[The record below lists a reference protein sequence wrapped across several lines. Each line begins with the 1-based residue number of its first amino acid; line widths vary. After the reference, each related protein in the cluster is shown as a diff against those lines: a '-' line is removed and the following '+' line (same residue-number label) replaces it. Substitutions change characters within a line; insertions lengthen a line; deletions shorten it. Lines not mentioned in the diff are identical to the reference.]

1 MDQDNTYDDR
11 RIMGVHDSNIFNPET
26 LPCLCPDMDPALP
39 VTRLPKG
46 AVVFSPLTL
55 EAAPFVFAIVIN

>member
-1 MDQDNTYDDR
+1 
-11 RIMGVHDSNIFNPET
+11 MGVHDRNILNPET
-26 LPCLCPDMDPALP
+26 LPCLCPDIDPALP

-46 AVVFSPLTL
+46 AVVFSPLAL